1 MSVDGISA
9 LNASDTTQS
18 FDQIL
23 DNTLSRS
30 GSDSAAEEAE
40 RQEAMVD
47 GFAAVSLTILMPLIN
62 DMRSEAMSDD

>member
-23 DNTLSRS
+23 DNTLSR
-30 GSDSAAEEAE
+30 SDSAAEEAE